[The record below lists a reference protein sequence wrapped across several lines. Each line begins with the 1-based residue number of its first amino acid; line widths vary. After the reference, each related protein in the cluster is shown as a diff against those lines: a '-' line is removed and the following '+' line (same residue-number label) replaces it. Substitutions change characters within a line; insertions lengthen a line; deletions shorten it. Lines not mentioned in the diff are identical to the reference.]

1 MITDLQKANPWKRI
15 SAYLFD
21 MILLVILIVGIAFL
35 LSSILGYDT
44 QSDKMEA
51 LSQKYATLYGV
62 DLDIS
67 VEDYNALSPEEHA
80 RYDAATEAFA
90 ADAEANYLYSLLIN
104 LTLIITTFSILI
116 ACLILEFAVPLL
128 FGNGQTLGKK
138 IFGIGVMR
146 ADGVRVT
153 SLLVFIRTVLGK
165 FTVETMIPVLLA
177 ISVYFGVLDIVGVI
191 VILGILV
198 LQIALILSSRTRSAI
213 HDMISGTVTVDIASQ
228 MIFETREEM
237 LEYRKKLHAER
248 AEKAAY

>member
-1 MITDLQKANPWKRI
+1 MITDLQKANPLKRI

-21 MILLVILIVGIAFL
+21 LILLLILVVGAAFL
-35 LSSILGYDT
+35 LSNLLGYDE

-51 LSQKYATLYGV
+51 LYQKYGTLYNV
-62 DLDIS
+62 DLDIG
-67 VEDYNALSPEEHA
+67 VEEYNALSPEDHA

-90 ADAEANYLYSLLIN
+90 SDSEANYIYSLLIN

-116 ACLILEFAVPLL
+116 AYLVLEFAVPLL
-128 FGNGQTLGKK
+128 LGNGQTLGKK
-138 IFGIGVMR
+138 IFGIAVMR
-146 ADGVRVT
+146 TDGVRVT
-153 SLLVFIRTVLGK
+153 SIFMFIRTVLGK

-213 HDMISGTVTVDIASQ
+213 HDMLSNTVTVDLASQ
-228 MIFETREEM
+228 MIFETKEEM
-237 LEYRKKLHAER
+237 LEYYKKLHAER
-248 AEKAAY
+248 AERAAY

>member
-21 MILLVILIVGIAFL
+21 LILLVTLTVGVAFL
-35 LSSILGYDT
+35 LSSVLGYDV
-44 QSDKMEA
+44 QSDRMEA

-116 ACLILEFAVPLL
+116 AYLILEFAVPLL

-177 ISVYFGVLDIVGVI
+177 ISVYFGVLDVVGVI
-191 VILGILV
+191 VILYATVNGIVTAYNNRKEDLGTAFDIKMKKERSLV
-198 LQIALILSSRTRSAI
+198 II
-213 HDMISGTVTVDIASQ
+213 
-228 MIFETREEM
+228 
-237 LEYRKKLHAER
+237 
-248 AEKAAY
+248 

>member
-21 MILLVILIVGIAFL
+21 LILLVTLTVGIAFL
-35 LSSILGYDT
+35 LSSVLGYDV
-44 QSDKMEA
+44 QSDRMEA

-116 ACLILEFAVPLL
+116 SYLILEFAVPLL

-138 IFGIGVMR
+138 IFGIGVIFRKRTDAWQKDLRHRRDACRRRQSHLAFGLYPHRAGKIHGRDHDPGPACDLGLLRRARRGRRDRDPWHSRAADR
-146 ADGVRVT
+146 AD
-153 SLLVFIRTVLGK
+153 
-165 FTVETMIPVLLA
+165 PLLA
-177 ISVYFGVLDIVGVI
+177 YPLRHSRYDIRHRNGGHR
-191 VILGILV
+191 LADDLRD
-198 LQIALILSSRTRSAI
+198 A
-213 HDMISGTVTVDIASQ
+213 
-228 MIFETREEM
+228 
-237 LEYRKKLHAER
+237 
-248 AEKAAY
+248 